1 MLEFPAVPGL
11 SFPGAPLPKT
21 VFRFGGLPFGLQ
33 ALFPFTVT
41 TLSFGGLK
49 NLFDGSY
56 QPFASNLSNFS
67 RKRIR
72 IAERPASGLLEVGPP
87 CNKRSADESHFL
99 DIISHHLIL
108 FAISSFLDPGFWR
121 MSDLTNCFVPLGYN
135 RWRSLFATA
144 MT

>member
-1 MLEFPAVPGL
+1 LLEFPAVPGL
-11 SFPGAPLPKT
+11 SFAGAPLPKT

-56 QPFASNLSNFS
+56 QPFASHLSNFS

-72 IAERPASGLLEVGPP
+72 IAERPASGSRSRSSMQQAVGRRVALP
-87 CNKRSADESHFL
+87 RYH
-99 DIISHHLIL
+99 
-108 FAISSFLDPGFWR
+108 
-121 MSDLTNCFVPLGYN
+121 
-135 RWRSLFATA
+135 
-144 MT
+144 